1 MSVWENQRHF
11 TTVLNFLLFHVV
23 VITCTCVV
31 SCHVIFP
38 GLSLSLT
45 VFAPCFYH
53 LHPVFTC
60 VMLQATLHCCL
71 MVSYALSGLIY
82 MHARVIHL
90 MENYNKK
97 KINLCVLS
105 MPFLGFFFFYCNKR
119 TRLYKKIGW
128 RVVASGVQILKLG
141 NKRLIWMNYYLLQRK
156 RKKLG
161 IPLLLFYS
169 EIRCIE
175 LCVLQTWM
183 GFWIFQFP
191 QSF

>member
-1 MSVWENQRHF
+1 MSVWENQRNF

-60 VMLQATLHCCL
+60 VMQATLL
-71 MVSYALSGLIY
+71 LDGFERSVRTYIY

-90 MENYNKK
+90 MENCNKK

-105 MPFLGFFFFYCNKR
+105 TPFLVLFFYCNKR

-141 NKRLIWMNYYLLQRK
+141 NQRLIWMN
-156 RKKLG
+156 
-161 IPLLLFYS
+161 
-169 EIRCIE
+169 
-175 LCVLQTWM
+175 
-183 GFWIFQFP
+183 
-191 QSF
+191 

>member
-1 MSVWENQRHF
+1 MSVWENQRNF

-31 SCHVIFP
+31 SCYVIFP
-38 GLSLSLT
+38 GLSLTYIQCS
-45 VFAPCFYH
+45 
-53 LHPVFTC
+53 PVLC
-60 VMLQATLHCCL
+60 RLHCCL

-105 MPFLGFFFFYCNKR
+105 MPFFYSNKR

-141 NKRLIWMNYYLLQRK
+141 NKRLIGMNYYLLQRK

-183 GFWIFQFP
+183 GFWIFLFP